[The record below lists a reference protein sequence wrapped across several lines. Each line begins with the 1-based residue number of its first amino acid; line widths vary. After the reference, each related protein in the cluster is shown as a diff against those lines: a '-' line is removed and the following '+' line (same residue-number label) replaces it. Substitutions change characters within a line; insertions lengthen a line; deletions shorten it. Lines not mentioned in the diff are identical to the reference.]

1 MICKRLKDFLALLL
15 VGLATG
21 QAMAQTTN
29 LIKNPDFEGSKG
41 KNNWYASRA
50 LGADVSKKNP
60 HSGEYCLNMY
70 AVSGTLS
77 VADYDDNGLILM
89 CIPVQGGAKYTLK
102 FWYRGQATKETLTP
116 VFRWGTSQENII
128 KSETLSDHAVKLTKA
143 DEWQEKKIEVVA
155 PQGATLLGVN
165 FSVTNDQ
172 GQDIF
177 LDDFS
182 LTSEAPKAN
191 IGVPSELQ
199 AKKTYQRELELT
211 WGEVTG
217 ATYELQVG
225 DKTFPSS
232 TNSFLLTGLMPST
245 NYEVK
250 VRALKDGEQS
260 SWAVASVQTS
270 ALTTQV
276 NDEMRTPY
284 LRTIGS
290 DGTCATALQLFY
302 SELHGSDATF
312 AYKINGQTAT
322 PKEHILTLPKGRS
335 TLQVEV
341 KEANDRIWLL
351 IYTLDAK

>member
-29 LIKNPDFEGSKG
+29 LIKNPDFEMEGTRIPHWLFHNLYG
-41 KNNWYASRA
+41 ER
-50 LGADVSKKNP
+50 VSTEH
-60 HSGEYCLNMY
+60 HSGSHAASAYSTGGTISFDVGNGVGEAMNVVPGTKFVLSYWYKGAEAAGIRNLFPTLWWRDASGKATKQELRDKGVRIGTEWQQQTIEFTAPATAAKLEIQI
-70 AVSGTLS
+70 AVSLDG
-77 VADYDDNGLILM
+77 NGK
-89 CIPVQGGAKYTLK
+89 Q
-102 FWYRGQATKETLTP
+102 F
-116 VFRWGTSQENII
+116 
-128 KSETLSDHAVKLTKA
+128 
-143 DEWQEKKIEVVA
+143 
-155 PQGATLLGVN
+155 
-165 FSVTNDQ
+165 
-172 GQDIF
+172 F

-182 LTSEAPKAN
+182 LTSEVPKAN

-225 DKTFPSS
+225 DKTFQSS
-232 TNSFLLTGLMPST
+232 TNSFLLTGLMPGT

-250 VRALKDGEQS
+250 VRALKDGGQS
-260 SWAVASVQTS
+260 SWVVASVQTS